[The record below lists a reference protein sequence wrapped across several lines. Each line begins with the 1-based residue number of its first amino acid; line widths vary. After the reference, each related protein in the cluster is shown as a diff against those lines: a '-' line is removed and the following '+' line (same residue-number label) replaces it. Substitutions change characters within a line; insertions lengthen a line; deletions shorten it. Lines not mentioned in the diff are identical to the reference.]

1 MELYLAL
8 GSNLGDREAFIR
20 QALDM
25 LEIHFGKCKRLSDI
39 IESESWGF
47 DAPPFLDCV
56 AVYDIDYRSP
66 DGAENARKVLGI
78 CKDIERSLGRRDERL
93 HDDHGRRIYHD
104 RTIDIDILFHGTDR
118 VNMPDLV
125 IPHPLI
131 AEREFILNPLR
142 QVVSDE
148 ICRAFSDIFNK

>member
-8 GSNLGDREAFIR
+8 GSNLGDRAAFIR

-78 CKDIERSLGRRDERL
+78 CKDIERSLGRKEERL

-131 AEREFILNPLR
+131 AAREFILNPLR

-148 ICRAFSDIFNK
+148 ISIAFSDIFNK

>member
-8 GSNLGDREAFIR
+8 GSNLGDRAAFIR

-78 CKDIERSLGRRDERL
+78 CKDIERSLGRKEERL

-131 AEREFILNPLR
+131 AAREFILNPLR

-148 ICRAFSDIFNK
+148 ICSTFSDIFNK

>member
-78 CKDIERSLGRRDERL
+78 CKDIERSLGRKEERL

-131 AEREFILNPLR
+131 AAREFILNPLR

-148 ICRAFSDIFNK
+148 ICRTFSDIFNK

>member
-8 GSNLGDREAFIR
+8 GSNLGDRAAFIR

-78 CKDIERSLGRRDERL
+78 CKDIERSLGRKEERL

-125 IPHPLI
+125 IPHPRI
-131 AEREFILNPLR
+131 AAREFILNPLR

-148 ICRAFSDIFNK
+148 ICSTFSDIFNK